1 MTIILLVPCSRKCT
15 ITLDSC
21 GSSFKL
27 IKWGM
32 VCFFFCL
39 SPWPPPSASSLR
51 DISTCNKH
59 KETWL
64 FRCKLEFSKTQ
75 TWFFSCWLGFSKIQ
89 TWISSSEANLNYTK
103 RKPEFT
109 KTQTWIE
116 QNADL
121 NSTKVKL
128 PWFLRVGLPLRPNG
142 ISDFDIL
149 LFVFAFCFVFS
160 FWYFGF
166 GFWVLSCVRFC
177 V

>member
-109 KTQTWIE
+109 KTQTWIQ

-128 PWFLRVGLPLRPNG
+128 L
-142 ISDFDIL
+142 DFSESVCLYGRMEFRIL
-149 LFVFAFCFVFS
+149 TFCFLYSRF
-160 FWYFGF
+160 
-166 GFWVLSCVRFC
+166 VLFLVSGILVLDFEF
-177 V
+177 